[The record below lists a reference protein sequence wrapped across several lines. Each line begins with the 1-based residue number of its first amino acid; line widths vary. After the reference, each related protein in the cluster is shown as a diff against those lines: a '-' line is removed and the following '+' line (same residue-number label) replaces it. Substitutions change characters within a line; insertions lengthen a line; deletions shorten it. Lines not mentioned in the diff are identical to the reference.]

1 MRACLVCHDVLMAA
15 LIWLI
20 AGIALLAAEVL
31 SGDLVLA
38 MLGVGALA
46 AAGSAAFVDSIAV
59 SVAVFSVASIGLL
72 VLARPALK
80 RRFLLGAGVKTNA
93 DALIGARAITLSTV
107 DAHEGQVKLAGE
119 VWSARSYIDGQVIE
133 PGTPV
138 TVVEISGA
146 TAVVSSEP

>member
-1 MRACLVCHDVLMAA
+1 MAA

-20 AGIALLAAEVL
+20 AGTALLAAEVL

-46 AAGSAAFVDSIAV
+46 AAGSAVFVDSIAL
-59 SVAVFSVASIGLL
+59 SVAVFAVTSIGLL

-80 RRFLLGAGVKTNA
+80 RRFLLGAGVRTNA
-93 DALIGARAITLSTV
+93 DALVGARAVALSTV
-107 DAHEGQVKLAGE
+107 DAEQGRVKLAGE
-119 VWSARSYIDGQVIE
+119 VWSARSYIEGQVIE
-133 PGTPV
+133 PGAAV

-146 TAVVSSEP
+146 TAVVSAEL